1 MHPKSWEERNRM
13 KIFLTYDFLQVAAI
27 LLSYY
32 LITGIGFYIISK
44 KKDTAARKRL
54 WLKFFVYLVL
64 VSVLVVCMKYVVDIA
79 FALICII
86 TLIGAYEVVFSWKEI
101 ALARVKVISALVY
114 SFVLMGVGLSY
125 ELRELLLPVLF
136 LIVVFDGFSQTV
148 GELVKGKALAPSMSP
163 NKTRSGFIGGALVM
177 GFTTWWILEGEFLF
191 LIGIAMAVVGLYGD
205 LLASWLKR
213 FSGKKDFS
221 EIIPGHG
228 GVLDRFD
235 SFLAVWTVL
244 SFVAYFFHF

>member
-1 MHPKSWEERNRM
+1 M
-13 KIFLTYDFLQVAAI
+13 KIFLTYHFFHVAII

-32 LITGIGFYIISK
+32 LVTGIGFYFISK
-44 KKDTAARKRL
+44 KKDEIARKRL
-54 WLKFFVYLVL
+54 WLKYFVYLVL
-64 VSVLVVCMKYVVDIA
+64 VSVLVICMEYAVNIA
-79 FALICII
+79 FGLICLVA
-86 TLIGAYEVVFSWKEI
+86 LIGAYEVVSSWKAI
-101 ALARVKVISALVY
+101 SSTLVKVVSFFVY
-114 SFVLMGVGLSY
+114 VIILLGVAISY
-125 ELRELLLPVLF
+125 EIRESLLPVFF

-148 GELVKGKALAPSMSP
+148 GELVKGKALAPRMSP

-177 GFTTWWILEGEFLF
+177 GITTWWVLDGEYLF
-191 LIGIAMAVVGLYGD
+191 LIGMIMAVVGLYGD

-235 SFLAVWTVL
+235 SFLAVWAVL
-244 SFVAYFFHF
+244 SFVSYFFQF

>member
-1 MHPKSWEERNRM
+1 M
-13 KIFLTYDFLQVAAI
+13 KVFLTYNFFQLVSI
-27 LLSYY
+27 LLTYFFIS
-32 LITGIGFYIISK
+32 GIGFYFIAK
-44 KKDTAARKRL
+44 KKDEVARKRL
-54 WLKFFVYLVL
+54 WLKYFVYLALVIVFIACMRFFVSMAFVL
-64 VSVLVVCMKYVVDIA
+64 VCL
-79 FALICII
+79 I
-86 TLIGAYEVVFSWKEI
+86 TLVGAYEVVSSWKEI
-101 ALARVKVISALVY
+101 QSRNVKIFSALIYAVVVAGVSL
-114 SFVLMGVGLSY
+114 SFQIKES
-125 ELRELLLPVLF
+125 LLVVFF

-148 GELVKGKALAPSMSP
+148 GELVKGKPLAPSMSP

-177 GFTTWWILEGEFLF
+177 GVTICWILQGDYLF
-191 LIGIAMAVVGLYGD
+191 LIGILLAVVGLYGD

-244 SFVAYFFHF
+244 SLISYFFNW

>member
-1 MHPKSWEERNRM
+1 M
-13 KIFLTYDFLQVAAI
+13 KIFLTYHFFQVVSI

-32 LITGIGFYIISK
+32 LITGIGFYFISK
-44 KKDTAARKRL
+44 KKDEVARKRL
-54 WLKFFVYLVL
+54 WLKFFVYLAL
-64 VSVLVVCMKYVVDIA
+64 VSVLVACMKYAVDIA
-79 FALICII
+79 FALICVIA
-86 TLIGAYEVVFSWKEI
+86 LIGAYEVITSWKEI
-101 ALARVKVISALVY
+101 VSARVKVVSAVVY
-114 SFVLMGVGLSY
+114 AVVLFGVSLSY
-125 ELRELLLPVLF
+125 EIRDSLLPVFF

-148 GELVKGKALAPSMSP
+148 GELVKGKTLAPRMSP

-177 GFTTWWILEGEFLF
+177 GFTTWWILEGEYLF
-191 LIGIAMAVVGLYGD
+191 LIGMAMAVVGLYGD

-235 SFLAVWTVL
+235 SFLAVWSVL

>member
-1 MHPKSWEERNRM
+1 
-13 KIFLTYDFLQVAAI
+13 
-27 LLSYY
+27 
-32 LITGIGFYIISK
+32 
-44 KKDTAARKRL
+44 
-54 WLKFFVYLVL
+54 
-64 VSVLVVCMKYVVDIA
+64 
-79 FALICII
+79 
-86 TLIGAYEVVFSWKEI
+86 
-101 ALARVKVISALVY
+101 VKVVSAVVY
-114 SFVLMGVGLSY
+114 AVVLFGVSLSY
-125 ELRELLLPVLF
+125 EIRDSLLPVFF

-148 GELVKGKALAPSMSP
+148 GELVKGKTLAPRMSP

-177 GFTTWWILEGEFLF
+177 GFTTWWILEGEYLF
-191 LIGIAMAVVGLYGD
+191 LIGMAMAVVGLYGD

-235 SFLAVWTVL
+235 SFLVVWSVL

>member
-1 MHPKSWEERNRM
+1 M
-13 KIFLTYDFLQVAAI
+13 KVFLTYHFLPVVSI
-27 LLSYY
+27 LLAYFFVA
-32 LITGIGFYIISK
+32 GVGFYFIGK
-44 KKDTAARKRL
+44 KKDEQARKRL
-54 WLKFFVYLVL
+54 WLKFFVYFAL
-64 VSVLVVCMKYVVDIA
+64 VSVLVACMKYAVNVA
-79 FALICII
+79 FGLICMV
-86 TLIGAYEVVFSWKEI
+86 TLIGAYEVISSWKDI
-101 ALARVKVISALVY
+101 SSNRVKVVSAFVY
-114 SFVLMGVGLSY
+114 ALVLMGVSISY
-125 ELRELLLPVLF
+125 EIRESLLPVFF

-148 GELVKGKALAPSMSP
+148 GELVKGKALAPRMSP

-177 GFTTWWILEGEFLF
+177 GFTTWWVLEGEYLF
-191 LIGIAMAVVGLYGD
+191 LIGIIMAVVGLYGD

-235 SFLAVWTVL
+235 SFLAVWSVL

>member
-1 MHPKSWEERNRM
+1 M
-13 KIFLTYDFLQVAAI
+13 KVFLTYQFFQVVVI

-32 LITGIGFYIISK
+32 LITGIGFYFISK
-44 KKDTAARKRL
+44 KKDEVARKRL
-54 WLKFFVYLVL
+54 WLKYFVYLAL
-64 VSVLVVCMKYVVDIA
+64 VSVLVVCMKYAVDIA
-79 FALICII
+79 FALVCII
-86 TLIGAYEVVFSWKEI
+86 ALIGAYEVISSWKEI
-101 ALARVKVISALVY
+101 VSARVKVVSAVVY
-114 SFVLMGVGLSY
+114 SLVLFGVSLSY
-125 ELRELLLPVLF
+125 EIRDSLLPVFF

-148 GELVKGKALAPSMSP
+148 GELVKGKALAPLMSP

-177 GFTTWWILEGEFLF
+177 GFTTWWILDGEHLF
-191 LIGIAMAVVGLYGD
+191 LIGIAMSIVGLYGD

-235 SFLAVWTVL
+235 SFLAVWSVL
-244 SFVAYFFHF
+244 SFASYFFHF

>member
-1 MHPKSWEERNRM
+1 M

-86 TLIGAYEVVFSWKEI
+86 TLIGAYEVV
-101 ALARVKVISALVY
+101 SALVY

-125 ELRELLLPVLF
+125 ELRELLLPVFF

>member
-1 MHPKSWEERNRM
+1 M
-13 KIFLTYDFLQVAAI
+13 KVFLTYHFFQVAVI

-32 LITGIGFYIISK
+32 LITGIGFYFISK
-44 KKDTAARKRL
+44 KKDSVARKRL
-54 WLKFFVYLVL
+54 WLKYSVYLAL
-64 VSVLVVCMKYVVDIA
+64 VSVLVVCMKYAVNVA

-86 TLIGAYEVVFSWKEI
+86 ALIGAYEVITSWKEI
-101 ALARVKVISALVY
+101 VSSRVKVVSAVVY
-114 SFVLMGVGLSY
+114 SLVLFGVSLSY
-125 ELRELLLPVLF
+125 EIRDSLLPVFF

-148 GELVKGKALAPSMSP
+148 GELVKGIALAPRMSP

-177 GFTTWWILEGEFLF
+177 GFTTWWILDGENLF
-191 LIGIAMAVVGLYGD
+191 LIGIAMSIVGLYGD

-235 SFLAVWTVL
+235 SFLAVWSVL
-244 SFVAYFFHF
+244 SFAAYFFHF